1 MVEKVDREMEEM
13 GLRRDRDVLVPRTA
27 DSSPGRSGPR
37 ENRFG
42 DTISKYVSPPLQ
54 EAWSQAMDAG
64 VIDVDP
70 NDLALMTALKRS
82 NDYIMDMAGAGL
94 SVGEAA
100 AKAVAASVGEVFG
113 DIGGQGRSGEERL
126 TEDLMAM
133 PEAFAGGGLSR
144 GANLL
149 DDVLDTGGDAARY
162 TSRVVRDRAN
172 QPGPVPVMGSNLGN
186 VGGTQNTAADALEDF
201 SRKREAVLSAPKDA
215 SLEEVSNI
223 ASEAAESRE
232 QAVAVLSS
240 NLSDRGGLRLSHPET
255 GRRVAVS
262 PGLSGE
268 EVGKFRLTFVD
279 EQGSPT
285 NHTVFNT
292 REEAIQEAL
301 QSGYVQ
307 ADGLRSTS
315 TPTAPTKAI
324 PEISPEL
331 ERLGYDPFLPGM
343 EPPSPADALG
353 MTDEVYHYSSSADD
367 FEEFE
372 VPSRIK
378 AGLPQDSLGVHV
390 GSRPQAAEER
400 FLDYRGY
407 TSTEDSR
414 NALNTWGALDK
425 NDGRTLKLRANTSKP
440 FLNPETDEPFTET
453 QLRDYLDAVI
463 EQYGGRE
470 QDAVIN
476 FRRSLAEQGYTNI
489 PYENSVEDVGEISHI
504 MLVDR
509 PEDSPAVLR
518 SAFAAFAPENKYS
531 ANLSAGVAATAVG
544 LDKYLEENEESDGN
558 FARGGL
564 ALKESRKGI
573 RTQAGLDMAK
583 NKTQLDRKKAD
594 LDGDGELS
602 EYEEQR
608 GEAIQKAEM
617 DDEMVPDMACGG
629 IMGDPMMTG
638 VDPVSGNEIPV
649 GATAEN
655 VRDDIPV
662 NISQD
667 EYVLPA
673 HVVKYHGLKYII
685 GLQAEAEMGLMT
697 MKMDGLIQT
706 VGDDYEDTEE
716 ESDGEGSEAAEV
728 SAPDTEAEEG
738 EDSPDTTETPEG
750 NEIELAGV
758 DVSEE
763 EFEDDETE
771 EYAESAYPTKTKSPM
786 YGMMKKPKVTFIV

>member
-1 MVEKVDREMEEM
+1 MVEQVDREMGEM
-13 GLRRDRDVLVPRTA
+13 GLRQDGDVLVPRTA
-27 DSSPGRSGPR
+27 DSEPDRVGPR

-42 DTISKYVSPPLQ
+42 DTISKYVARPLQ

-64 VIDVDP
+64 VVDVDP
-70 NDLALMTALKRS
+70 NDPALMTALKRS

-113 DIGGQGRSGEERL
+113 DVGGQGRSGEERL

-149 DDVLDTGGDAARY
+149 DDVLDTGGDAIRY
-162 TSRVVRDRAN
+162 IGRAAQDRAN
-172 QPGPVPVMGSNLGN
+172 QPGSVPAMGSNLGN
-186 VGGTQNTAADALEDF
+186 AGISQSRANDSNPADILEDF
-201 SRKREAVLSAPKDA
+201 SRKREAMLSAPNDA
-215 SLEEVSNI
+215 SLEELARM
-223 ASEAAESRE
+223 ASEAAASRG
-232 QAVAVLSS
+232 QAVSALSS
-240 NLSDRGGLRLSHPET
+240 TLGDRGGLRLTQPET
-255 GRRVAVS
+255 GRRVAIS

-268 EVGKFRLTFVD
+268 EVGKFRLTFVN
-279 EQGSPT
+279 EEGSPT
-285 NHTVFNT
+285 NHTVFST
-292 REEAIQEAL
+292 REEALEEAL

-307 ADGLRSTS
+307 ADGPRSSSRVKANTKTVFHGTDSEFEDFDPEQSNTAKHIYTS
-315 TPTAPTKAI
+315 TISDDAAAYGRNLLEFETDADIFDLRPENRGKA
-324 PEISPEL
+324 ES
-331 ERLGYDPFLPGM
+331 
-343 EPPSPADALG
+343 AALRKVFEDG
-353 MTDEVYHYSSSADD
+353 GLSDYFEDFDD
-367 FEEFE
+367 FEAAF
-372 VPSRIK
+372 
-378 AGLPQDSLGVHV
+378 DSGDMY
-390 GSRPQAAEER
+390 QR
-400 FLDYRGY
+400 FSSQ
-407 TSTEDSR
+407 TVQ
-414 NALNTWGALDK
+414 N
-425 NDGRTLKLRANTSKP
+425 
-440 FLNPETDEPFTET
+440 
-453 QLRDYLDAVI
+453 AVI
-463 EQYGGRE
+463 DELFEATGSTALHIPDAGFGGSMSE
-470 QDAVIN
+470 SVV
-476 FRRSLAEQGYTNI
+476 FRDPKSLRRVVKKTEEI
-489 PYENSVEDVGEISHI
+489 PTQVDNS
-504 MLVDR
+504 
-509 PEDSPAVLR
+509 
-518 SAFAAFAPENKYS
+518 SASSDDFFFDLP
-531 ANLSAGVAATAVG
+531 
-544 LDKYLEENEESDGN
+544 EESDGN

-602 EYEEQR
+602 DYEEQR

-617 DDEMVPDMACGG
+617 DDEMAPDMACGG

-638 VDPVSGNEIPV
+638 IDPVSGNEIPV

-673 HVVKYHGLKYII
+673 HVVKYHGLKYIMD
-685 GLQAEAEMGLMT
+685 LQAEAEMGLMT

-738 EDSPDTTETPEG
+738 ESGPDTTETPEG
-750 NEIELAGV
+750 NEIDLAGV